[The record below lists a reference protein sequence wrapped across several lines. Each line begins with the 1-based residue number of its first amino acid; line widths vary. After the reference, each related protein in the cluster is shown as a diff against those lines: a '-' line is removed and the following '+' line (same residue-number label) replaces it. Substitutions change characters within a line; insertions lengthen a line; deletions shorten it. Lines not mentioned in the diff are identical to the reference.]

1 MSLDPELIRRAIER
15 DDAVGVRDLLRQ
27 AAEAERRA
35 CARAL
40 DPLLAGPADGAP
52 CPEVW
57 LQLARRLAFQAA
69 AFGLAP
75 GAIPA
80 GKHAYL
86 LSRILSAAELEIL
99 ARILDDRRPPWLAS
113 FVDRRLAAR
122 NAGPDAWV
130 IARRLV
136 ALGAI
141 ERPAIP
147 EYTTRMLVALR
158 RFALNG
164 PTMSHVD
171 PLRELLADPG
181 LLEDEVWRLFT
192 TPGVTSGLEPGSA
205 RRPGWED
212 ALAALAG
219 QGRLDR
225 GRLLDA
231 CLDALGRD
239 LAPDW
244 YLTLHDRLDPSLD
257 EMEVRADRYAGLLA
271 VSAKAVVTFAQKAC
285 GRLLAAGR
293 LPAEDFLA
301 ASAPA
306 LLFPGKAVA
315 AAQLRLIG
323 TVVAARP
330 QATDLSLAAAA
341 EAFGH
346 QRLDVQ
352 EAALDLI
359 ARYGLPEG
367 PSREVISER
376 AALLAPALEHRAISL
391 GLPALSPVPSASP
404 TIPAD
409 VSVRAGPGPGD
420 PLPPPLA
427 DPGELIQLLTQVM
440 EDAPDPLAVE
450 RAIAGAVRLCGLPV
464 AERARLAAPLLR
476 RAKERLHD
484 DYDGPFGGREIR
496 SDIAGLTLAWGRGWT
511 PDSEDARRVWGW
523 QDRQAVLRS
532 GQARTMAGILTARI
546 WEASALVA
554 AGQPAE
560 LLAEPEFGRGAISP
574 DRLIGRLGSWAGRAL
589 SRHDLEIALL
599 RLAPG
604 TGDSFWSAWA
614 RLHSSSRQAAQH
626 SYQQGL
632 APLAFEP
639 VIWRPG
645 PYSGLPGP
653 APLARVTAPPAGPAG
668 SRCWALLTA
677 LSDPG
682 RDFYRDHAHRHF
694 MGRGYRPVVAGWSAL
709 CPWQPELAAAHLL
722 RPLSD
727 SLKPGSGRAGT
738 AVAALGGLSLS
749 GHALGEIGHL
759 AVAAGLASA
768 EPYVRIAAAE
778 VWVKA
783 CRDGRLDPQLAA
795 RAIVTGVTGEAFK
808 LNRVADGLQ
817 HASHDPVAAQRI
829 VAMVFA
835 AADDLI
841 PAKPSDLHLL
851 LGLAAR
857 AGTPATVPA
866 AITRLAAGPNRS
878 QLATAARRLAGAAP

>member
-27 AAEAERRA
+27 ATEAERRA

-80 GKHAYL
+80 GRHAYL

-99 ARILDDRRPPWLAS
+99 ARVLDDRRPPWLAS

-164 PTMSHVD
+164 PTMTHVD

-181 LLEDEVWRLFT
+181 LLEDEFWRLFT
-192 TPGVTSGLEPGSA
+192 TPGVTRGLEPGSA

-239 LAPDW
+239 LAADW
-244 YLTLHDRLDPSLD
+244 YLALHDRLDPSLD
-257 EMEVRADRYAGLLA
+257 EMAVRADRYAALLT

-293 LPAEDFLA
+293 LPADDFLA
-301 ASAPA
+301 ASGPA

-323 TVVAARP
+323 KVIRARP
-330 QATDLSLAAAA
+330 QATDRALAAAA

-346 QRLDVQ
+346 QRLDIQ

-367 PSREVISER
+367 PEREVISEG
-376 AALLAPALEHRAISL
+376 AARLVPALEHRA
-391 GLPALSPVPSASP
+391 V
-404 TIPAD
+404 
-409 VSVRAGPGPGD
+409 
-420 PLPPPLA
+420 
-427 DPGELIQLLTQVM
+427 
-440 EDAPDPLAVE
+440 
-450 RAIAGAVRLCGLPV
+450 AGAVRLCGLPV
-464 AERARLAAPLLR
+464 AKRARLAAPLLK
-476 RAKERLHD
+476 RAEERLHD

-496 SDIAGLTLAWGRGWT
+496 SDIAGLTLAWGRGLT
-511 PDSEDARRVWGW
+511 PAARMPGPVWGW

-554 AGQPAE
+554 AGRPAE
-560 LLAEPEFGRGAISP
+560 LLAEPEFERGAISP
-574 DRLIGRLGSWAGRAL
+574 GRLIGRLGSWAGRAL
-589 SRHDLEIALL
+589 PRHDLEIALL

-604 TGDSFWSAWA
+604 AGEEFGGVAGAVPVAAGTGRRASAPAAVGQPEA
-614 RLHSSSRQAAQH
+614 R
-626 SYQQGL
+626 
-632 APLAFEP
+632 F
-639 VIWRPG
+639 RPG
-645 PYSGLPGP
+645 RNG
-653 APLARVTAPPAGPAG
+653 
-668 SRCWALLTA
+668 
-677 LSDPG
+677 
-682 RDFYRDHAHRHF
+682 
-694 MGRGYRPVVAGWSAL
+694 GRGARRPV
-709 CPWQPELAAAHLL
+709 PL
-722 RPLSD
+722 RPRARRDRASR
-727 SLKPGSGRAGT
+727 GSGRPGVGRTLRADRRRRG
-738 AVAALGGLSLS
+738 LGG
-749 GHALGEIGHL
+749 
-759 AVAAGLASA
+759 
-768 EPYVRIAAAE
+768 
-778 VWVKA
+778 
-783 CRDGRLDPQLAA
+783 
-795 RAIVTGVTGEAFK
+795 GV
-808 LNRVADGLQ
+808 
-817 HASHDPVAAQRI
+817 P
-829 VAMVFA
+829 
-835 AADDLI
+835 
-841 PAKPSDLHLL
+841 
-851 LGLAAR
+851 
-857 AGTPATVPA
+857 
-866 AITRLAAGPNRS
+866 
-878 QLATAARRLAGAAP
+878 